1 MVVTALIFAQST
13 GKLSVY
19 VNLNLLI
26 YHVPR
31 LFPFG
36 NHKFDFEICESISV
50 S

>member
-1 MVVTALIFAQST
+1 M
-13 GKLSVY
+13 Y
-19 VNLNLLI
+19 VNLKLLI